1 MIIVLYHLAPVLERL
16 SLMALYSQAT
26 PAPSAPMLAGLES
39 SPYHYIIIIII
50 IQQIFISPIMVHLCS
65 GLDWLLPRLSR
76 QPSWPPS
83 TAAITSARAAP
94 DTWG

>member
-1 MIIVLYHLAPVLERL
+1 
-16 SLMALYSQAT
+16 
-26 PAPSAPMLAGLES
+26 
-39 SPYHYIIIIII
+39 
-50 IQQIFISPIMVHLCS
+50 MVHLCS

>member
-1 MIIVLYHLAPVLERL
+1 MVVQVSEVSLALRQENHVQNFG
-16 SLMALYSQAT
+16 ALN
-26 PAPSAPMLAGLES
+26 
-39 SPYHYIIIIII
+39 III
-50 IQQIFISPIMVHLCS
+50 IFISPIMVHLCS

-94 DTWG
+94 DTWDNNVNNNNNNDNDNNNNIKLIY